1 MLLEI
6 KNLSVQANNG
16 KQVLRDVNLCVKK
29 GETHAL
35 LGPNAS
41 GKSSLTQVIAGNP
54 QYKIIAGKILFK
66 GKDIT
71 KIVPEKRVKMGIAV
85 SWQNPPA
92 IKGVKLAKLLKQIT
106 TKEQKIT
113 IDSYLKQRE
122 INVNLSGGEKKITE
136 LTQILCLNPELVVF
150 DEIDSGLDIKK
161 IQEIIK
167 IIKKELISKNIAV
180 LFITHSAE
188 VLKFLKPEITNVMVQ
203 GKIICRVKDYKKVLQ
218 TIKKYNYEKCK
229 KCEKHKKRKI

>member
-6 KNLSVQANNG
+6 KDLIVQTNNG
-16 KQVLRDVNLCVKK
+16 KQILKNLNLRVAKK
-29 GETHAL
+29 ETHIL

-54 QYKIIAGKILFK
+54 QYKIISGKILFE

-71 KIVPEKRVKMGIAV
+71 KSAPEKRVKMGIAV

-92 IKGVKLAKLLKQIT
+92 IKGVKLAKLL
-106 TKEQKIT
+106 EKIT
-113 IDSYLKQRE
+113 IKQRKTAIEPYLKQRE

-136 LTQILCLNPELVVF
+136 LAQILCLNPKLVVF

-161 IQEIIK
+161 IQEIIE

-180 LFITHSAE
+180 LFITHSAD
-188 VLKFLKPEITNVMVQ
+188 VLKFLKPDITNVIVQ
-203 GKIICRVKDYKKVLQ
+203 GKVICRTKDYKKVLQ

-229 KCEKHKKRKI
+229 KCEKLKKHKM